1 MTARHIFI
9 NKAVSNLNI
18 FDIVG
23 ADFFKPL
30 SGQNKELYYDCLC
43 IIFRSYRTEL
53 SFGIDRDILITEL
66 TDYFDKNNDSDIIS
80 EDGEMIYD
88 PRSKVAACLRNL
100 KRCGWID
107 SEYSN
112 DRREK
117 IIMPSHSVAMMQM
130 MEGLVKKNNTEYQ
143 SEISAIYSI
152 LINEEL
158 LAHPYPQIIMPV
170 YEYTNRFFTDLKK
183 LNTDI
188 RKYIDEL
195 TDGQTPEEI
204 MEHFFGY
211 NEHIASKA
219 YHRLHTNENVAR
231 YRNIIIS
238 RLNSILSDDEILKK
252 CATGY
257 QNIENCTDFEEA
269 ADNIRRIITDI
280 INHFYSYDE
289 IIDEIDKKHGRY
301 LNSAVNRAR
310 LAFLST
316 NNMEGKLSTI
326 LRLLADD
333 LNREE
338 EYGPDDDA
346 SDDVCRIFNLF
357 PQSFIN
363 GESLSTVPIS
373 RKIMNIEE
381 IYTPKIMSDEEREE
395 KRQKLLE
402 KNKNRFSRKNIN
414 GFVDQLLKDR
424 QSVNASEIEIRCK
437 RDMMRIIFI
446 NLYGRDKRSEYVII
460 PIEKQISR
468 EGFSFRDFTIKRR
481 VK

>member
-1 MTARHIFI
+1 MLIY
-9 NKAVSNLNI
+9 KAVKDLNI

-30 SGQNKELYYDCLC
+30 SGQNKEIYYDCLS
-43 IIFRSYRTEL
+43 IIFRAYRTES
-53 SFGIDRDILITEL
+53 SFGIDREILMSEL

-80 EDGEMIYD
+80 DEDGEIFHD
-88 PRSKVAACLRNL
+88 PKSKASEFLRRL
-100 KRCGWID
+100 KRCGWIE
-107 SEYSN
+107 SEFSN

-117 IIMPSHSVAMMQM
+117 IIMPGYSVDMLKV
-130 MEGLVKKNNTEYQ
+130 MEGLVRKNDAEYQ

-152 LINEEL
+152 LVNEEL
-158 LAHPYPQIIMPV
+158 LDHPYPQIIMPV
-170 YEYTNRFFTDLKK
+170 YEHTMKFFTELKK

-211 NEHIASKA
+211 NERIASKA
-219 YHRLHTNENVAR
+219 YHRLHTGESVAR
-231 YRNIIIS
+231 FRNKIVS
-238 RLNSILSDDEILKK
+238 NLNLLL
-252 CATGY
+252 
-257 QNIENCTDFEEA
+257 EN
-269 ADNIRRIITDI
+269 ADVMN
-280 INHFYSYDE
+280 
-289 IIDEIDKKHGRY
+289 K
-301 LNSAVNRAR
+301 SA
-310 LAFLST
+310 
-316 NNMEGKLSTI
+316 I

-346 SDDVCRIFNLF
+346 SDEVCRIFNLF

-363 GESLSTVPIS
+363 GESLKAVAIS
-373 RKIMNIEE
+373 RKIRNVAE
-381 IYTPKIMSDEEREE
+381 IYTPQLMSEEEREQR
-395 KRQKLLE
+395 RQKILE
-402 KNKNRFSRKNIN
+402 KNKNRFSRKNVSA
-414 GFVDQLLKDR
+414 FVARLLKDKP
-424 QSVNASEIEIRCK
+424 SIKASEIDITCK

-446 NLYGRDKRSEYVII
+446 NLYGRDKRSDFIII
-460 PIEKQISR
+460 PLQEQISR

>member
-1 MTARHIFI
+1 M
-9 NKAVSNLNI
+9 NI

-30 SGQNKELYYDCLC
+30 SGQNKEIYYDCLS
-43 IIFRSYRTEL
+43 IIFRAYRTES
-53 SFGIDRDILITEL
+53 SFGIDREILMSEL

-80 EDGEMIYD
+80 DEDGEIFHD
-88 PRSKVAACLRNL
+88 PKSKASEFLRRL
-100 KRCGWID
+100 KRCGWIE
-107 SEYSN
+107 SEFSN

-117 IIMPSHSVAMMQM
+117 IIMPGYSVDMLKV
-130 MEGLVKKNNTEYQ
+130 MEGLVRKNDAEYQ

-152 LINEEL
+152 LVNEEL
-158 LAHPYPQIIMPV
+158 LDHPYPQIIMPV
-170 YEYTNRFFTDLKK
+170 YEHTMKFFTELKK

-211 NEHIASKA
+211 NERIASKA
-219 YHRLHTNENVAR
+219 YHRLHTGESVAR
-231 YRNIIIS
+231 FRNKIVS
-238 RLNSILSDDEILKK
+238 NLNLLLENADVMNK
-252 CATGY
+252 CTVGY
-257 QNIENCTDFEEA
+257 QNIEGCTDYDEA
-269 ADNIRRIITDI
+269 ADSVRRIITDI
-280 INHFYSYDE
+280 INHFLSYDE
-289 IIDEIDKKHGRY
+289 MIDEIDKKHGRY
-301 LNSAVNRAR
+301 INSAVNRAR

-316 NNMEGKLSTI
+316 NNMEGKLSAI

-346 SDDVCRIFNLF
+346 SDEVCRIFNLF

-363 GESLSTVPIS
+363 GESLKAVAIS
-373 RKIMNIEE
+373 RKIRNVAE
-381 IYTPKIMSDEEREE
+381 IYTPQLMSEEEREQR
-395 KRQKLLE
+395 RQKILE
-402 KNKNRFSRKNIN
+402 KNKNRFSRKNVSA
-414 GFVDQLLKDR
+414 FVARLLKDKP
-424 QSVNASEIEIRCK
+424 SIKASEIDITCK

-446 NLYGRDKRSEYVII
+446 NLYGRDKRSDFIII
-460 PIEKQISR
+460 PLQEQISR